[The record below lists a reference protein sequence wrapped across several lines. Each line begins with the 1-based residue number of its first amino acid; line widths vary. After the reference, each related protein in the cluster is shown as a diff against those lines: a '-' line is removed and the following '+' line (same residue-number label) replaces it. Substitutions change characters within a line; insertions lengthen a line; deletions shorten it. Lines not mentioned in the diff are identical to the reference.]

1 VLLPLFTLPALAG
14 FVLPSAEWGAGQG
27 TVYDNIFNYSGP
39 FMCTLTPSV
48 NTCTKSISS
57 NQSGPPGNIGSASG
71 TVSASTD
78 AKGIH
83 LYAESGVS
91 GQANNDIT
99 GSASIYDTVY
109 NNTGTA
115 KQVQFTFHLDATLYS
130 LSSVVDLL
138 NVTFN
143 NGSLFQA
150 QLGPGGAGTYD
161 FINQDFTT
169 PVLTVAAN
177 SYINWNLVLSTE
189 VTASSS
195 SGLQYL
201 AGLPTGY
208 TDAGNTLSFT
218 GISVF
223 DAQGSPTG
231 NSGLTSYAGFDYS
244 TSSTSVSTAPEPA
257 TMGLCMSAGFG
268 LLLIG
273 RQRRRRSSL
282 PSRSH
287 PNTGFTQV

>member
-1 VLLPLFTLPALAG
+1 VLLPLFTLPAFAG
-14 FVLPSAEWGAGQG
+14 FVIPSAEWGTGLG

-39 FMCTLTPSV
+39 FMCSLTPSV

-57 NQSGPPGNIGSASG
+57 NVSGPPSNIGSASG
-71 TVSASTD
+71 TISAYTD
-78 AKGIH
+78 VKGAH
-83 LYAESGVS
+83 LYAEAGVS

-99 GSASIYDTVY
+99 GQAYFGDTVY

-115 KQVQFTFHLDATLYS
+115 KQVQFTFHLDASLYS

-138 NVTFN
+138 NLTFN

-177 SYINWNLVLSTE
+177 SLVNWSLVLSTE
-189 VTASSS
+189 VVASSS
-195 SGLQYL
+195 SSATYL

-223 DAQGSPTG
+223 DAQGNPTG

-244 TSSTSVSTAPEPA
+244 SSSTSVSTAPEPA

-273 RQRRRRSSL
+273 RKRRRR
-282 PSRSH
+282 
-287 PNTGFTQV
+287 G

>member
-1 VLLPLFTLPALAG
+1 VLLPVFTLPALAG
-14 FVLPSAEWGAGQG
+14 FILPSAEWGAGQG
-27 TVYDNIFNYSGP
+27 TVYDNIYNYHGP
-39 FMCTLTPSV
+39 FMCSLTPSS
-48 NTCTKSISS
+48 NTCNENISS
-57 NQSGPPGNIGSASG
+57 NLPPGTLNSPDGTANG

-115 KQVQFTFHLDATLYS
+115 KQVQFTFHLDASLYS

-138 NVTFN
+138 NLTFN

-150 QLGPGGAGTYD
+150 QLGPGGAGTDD

-177 SYINWNLVLSTE
+177 NYINWSLVLSTE
-189 VTASSS
+189 VTASSIA
-195 SGLQYL
+195 GAQYL
-201 AGLPTGY
+201 AGPPTGY
-208 TDAGNTLSFT
+208 TDASNTLSFT

-223 DAQGSPTG
+223 DAQGNPTS

-244 TSSTSVSTAPEPA
+244 TSSTSASTAPEPA
-257 TMGLCMSAGFG
+257 TMGMCVSAGLG
-268 LLLIG
+268 LLLVG
-273 RQRRRRSSL
+273 RKRRRR
-282 PSRSH
+282 
-287 PNTGFTQV
+287 G